1 MVDQK
6 STILYNMGIV
16 DNKEPSMTAQDIIRE
31 IRSGTFTND
40 DLNAMGRAI
49 QFARAQLVQEVKRE
63 IRPGL
68 TVYFKDRYGS
78 RIQGTVQSIKIKNAI
93 VETANGRY
101 RVPCNMLTV

>member
-1 MVDQK
+1 MD
-6 STILYNMGIV
+6 IV
-16 DNKEPSMTAQDIIRE
+16 YKKGAIMTAQDIIRE
-31 IRSGTFTND
+31 IRLGTFTND
-40 DLNAMGRAI
+40 ELNDMGRAI
-49 QFARAQLVQEVKRE
+49 QFARRQLAHEVKRE

-78 RIQGTVQSIKIKNAI
+78 RIVGTVHSIKIKNAI

>member
-1 MVDQK
+1 
-6 STILYNMGIV
+6 
-16 DNKEPSMTAQDIIRE
+16 MTAQDIIRE
-31 IRSGTFTND
+31 IRTGVFTND

-78 RIQGTVQSIKIKNAI
+78 RVIGTVESVKIKNAI
-93 VETANGRY
+93 VQTSRAKY
-101 RVPCNMLTV
+101 RVPCNMLETS

>member
-1 MVDQK
+1 
-6 STILYNMGIV
+6 
-16 DNKEPSMTAQDIIRE
+16 MTAQDIICE

-49 QFARAQLVQEVKRE
+49 QCARAQLVQEVKRE

-68 TVYFKDRYGS
+68 TVYFKDRSGS

-101 RVPCNMLTV
+101 RVPCNMLTAW

>member
-1 MVDQK
+1 
-6 STILYNMGIV
+6 
-16 DNKEPSMTAQDIIRE
+16 MTADNIIRE
-31 IRSGTFTND
+31 IRTGSFSND
-40 DLNAMGRAI
+40 ELNAMGRAI

-78 RIQGTVQSIKIKNAI
+78 RIQGRVQSIKIKNAI

>member
-1 MVDQK
+1 
-6 STILYNMGIV
+6 
-16 DNKEPSMTAQDIIRE
+16 MTADQIMCE
-31 IRSGTFTND
+31 IRLGKFTNSE
-40 DLNAMGRAI
+40 LNDMGRAI

-78 RIQGTVQSIKIKNAI
+78 RIQGRVQSIKIKNAI

>member
-1 MVDQK
+1 
-6 STILYNMGIV
+6 MGIV
-16 DNKEPSMTAQDIIRE
+16 DNKEQSMTAQDIIRE

-68 TVYFKDRYGS
+68 TVYFKDRSGS